1 MTNLGHLLLARLGA
15 LGHEELHQLHQLF
28 NGSSVLGGVRRDVL
42 ERPLDVLVLGKGAA
56 KSSGLGATETEQPV
70 VGGQH
75 RSVEVHDVGVLVVGE
90 DVVER
95 NVLDDR
101 GTVEDELDVVRAVKG
116 GSVPEVEQRLLVLV
130 HWDAWLA

>member
-1 MTNLGHLLLARLGA
+1 MLG
-15 LGHEELHQLHQLF
+15 E
-28 NGSSVLGGVRRDVL
+28 
-42 ERPLDVLVLGKGAA
+42 GAA
-56 KSSGLGATETEQPV
+56 ESSGLGAAQAEEAV
-70 VGGQH
+70 VGRQH
-75 RSVEVHDVGVLVVGE
+75 RSVEVHHVRVLVVGE

>member
-1 MTNLGHLLLARLGA
+1 M
-15 LGHEELHQLHQLF
+15 
-28 NGSSVLGGVRRDVL
+28 
-42 ERPLDVLVLGKGAA
+42 LGKGAA

-90 DVVER
+90 DVVEGD
-95 NVLDDR
+95 VLDDG